1 MATDPLREL
10 AALLEA
16 EPLLAAHVSAGE
28 DRPAALGALAA
39 AGPRTSADAAAY
51 ALIVEAVH
59 EGFLLHYG
67 ASRLL
72 AGIEPDL
79 ALLAGDHLYALG
91 LDRLA
96 ALGDLQAVREL
107 SDLIS
112 LGAQVNDGSRPPDR
126 AARELAALW
135 TATATAIAAGPSD
148 AFAAAKT
155 ALRRVDPEAAG
166 QLERAAAQTAS
177 TSGIRH
183 ELDHASESIDFRSG
197 HLSELG

>member
-10 AALLEA
+10 AALLET
-16 EPLLAAHVSAGE
+16 EPLLAVHVSAGDE
-28 DRPAALGALAA
+28 PASLGALAA

-96 ALGDLQAVREL
+96 ALGDLAAVREL

-112 LGAQVNDGSRPPDR
+112 LGAQVNDGSREPER
-126 AARELAALW
+126 AARELAAVW
-135 TATATAIAAGPSD
+135 TATAIAIAAGPSA
-148 AFAAAKT
+148 AFASAKT
-155 ALRRVDPEAAG
+155 ALREAAPEAAEA
-166 QLERAAAQTAS
+166 LDRAAAQTAS
-177 TSGIRH
+177 ACGIRH
-183 ELDHASESIDFRSG
+183 ELDRASEAIDFASG

>member
-1 MATDPLREL
+1 MATDPMREL
-10 AALLEA
+10 AGLLEA
-16 EPLLAAHVSAGE
+16 EPLLAVHVSADE
-28 DRPAALGALAA
+28 DLSAPLGALAA
-39 AGPRTSADAAAY
+39 AGPRTRADGEAY

-72 AGIEPDL
+72 GGIEPDL

-96 ALGDLQAVREL
+96 ALGDLHAVREL

-112 LGAQVNDGSRPPDR
+112 LGAQVKDGSRTPER
-126 AARELAALW
+126 AERELAALW
-135 TATATAIAAGPSD
+135 TATAAAIAAGASP
-148 AFAAAKT
+148 AFASAKN
-155 ALRRVDPEAAG
+155 ALREAAPEAAEA
-166 QLERAAAQTAS
+166 LEEAAAQTAS
-177 TSGIRH
+177 ACGIRH
-183 ELDHASESIDFRSG
+183 ELDHASEAIDFRSV